1 MVLDGYSKHPG
12 EFAEY
17 YRTSLLQPQNMSKE
31 CRQQKSLCSEPSQ
44 IPIRVG
50 KKKKKKLLRFGTKQ
64 STSLATET

>member
-1 MVLDGYSKHPG
+1 MVLDGYSKRPG

-31 CRQQKSLCSEPSQ
+31 CRQQKSLCSELSQ

-50 KKKKKKLLRFGTKQ
+50 KKKKKNY
-64 STSLATET
+64 

>member
-1 MVLDGYSKHPG
+1 MVLDGYSKRPG

-17 YRTSLLQPQNMSKE
+17 YRTSLRQPQNMSKE

-50 KKKKKKLLRFGTKQ
+50 KKKKKEKN
-64 STSLATET
+64 

>member
-1 MVLDGYSKHPG
+1 MVLDGYSKRPG

-50 KKKKKKLLRFGTKQ
+50 KKKKKLLRFGTKQ